1 MLRFLLSIWIFL
13 WYTGAICQEKAIIKS
28 NYIQR
33 ILKQKGAIKYV
44 NYSSNH
50 FFLDSLPLKKDQT
63 QQIIKT
69 DKTSIITSSGTGLVY
84 KQVASEDTII
94 HFTKLDATLYDGYN
108 FDDIKFSYHDT
119 LFSIGGFGFW
129 RNNGQVRY
137 FAENNEWE
145 LLFPEIPM
153 GISNRHIWN
162 LDSKKGLLY
171 VITED
176 GSGKTIGLTINL
188 SSHIWNT
195 NIDITDIFKTN
206 IIDSKEK
213 PIQIQL
219 NDESGSLLFYSD
231 KVYYL
236 NIAKNELRLESNKLL
251 SNFFNKT
258 SLRYNSSFSISD
270 KIYVSNLTNNQIDSI
285 SFQKNNFSNEALPVF
300 EIKKTIST
308 FNIILFAIIIISI
321 LGLIYYK
328 LASKKIILFTGF
340 EKEFLKI
347 LLGKKGKRVD
357 IESLNYLL
365 GLSKKSIEIQKKNR
379 SEFLNKLDHKLKE
392 LLNSEE
398 MIIIRVKDDSD
409 KRIFLYQ
416 LHEGYFDQINKLI

>member
-44 NYSSNH
+44 NYASNH

-94 HFTKLDATLYDGYN
+94 HFTKLDATLFDGYN

-176 GSGKTIGLTINL
+176 GSGKTIGVTINL

-195 NIDITDIFKTN
+195 NKNITDIFKTN

-328 LASKKIILFTGF
+328 LASKKIILFTEF

-379 SEFLNKLDHKLKE
+379 SEFLNKLDHKLKD